1 MSEYQAN
8 DLILYSNK
16 YVGVVLKVEEDY
28 LKVINNESEMQN
40 VKISDITKKIE

>member
-1 MSEYQAN
+1 LANGYVDKKKMSEYQAN

-28 LKVINNESEMQN
+28 LKVINNEGEM
-40 VKISDITKKIE
+40 